1 MQTAAQSKEER
12 LRMDPNRERTGA
24 LTLTR
29 SRLGYAAVG
38 LGSAAV
44 VGLMVG
50 MGPVG
55 AVDEQQVEA
64 QQAAPVVAAQWE
76 GYADLIEQVMPSV
89 VGITAQRDLGDEVA
103 ALPRGQGSPEDFF
116 RRFGEGG
123 GPGDDMMR
131 RFFERFFGD
140 EMPEMPES
148 RPAPPPRDFRFM
160 PPTAMGSGF
169 IIDEEGLIV
178 TNNHVVAGASTV
190 TVQLDSGV
198 EIEGEVIGR
207 DPETDLALI
216 RIETD
221 EPLQAVRFADS
232 ASVRVGDP
240 VIAIG
245 SPFGLGGTVTAGIV
259 SAHHRTIGAGRYDDF
274 IQIDAPINRGN
285 SGGPTFNTRGEVI
298 GVNTA
303 IQSPTGGSVGI
314 GFAIPANLVM
324 EVVEDLREDGYV
336 TRGWLGVMIQGLDAD
351 LAAALG
357 LDQPRGAL
365 VSGITPDSP
374 AAQAGF
380 EQGDLILEFDGQPI
394 ESVRDLT
401 GQVARTAPGTAA
413 SVLVLRNGAEETLTV
428 DIGKMPV
435 EDEQVAALEEA
446 MPDDETPRL
455 GLSLSTL
462 TPDTRESFDL
472 GSDATG
478 VLVTD
483 VAPGSPAAEKG
494 LRPGDVIVE
503 ANRESVSEPREVSE
517 AVRDAAENDEGSV
530 LLLVRR
536 DGQDRFVALPVAR
549 G

>member
-1 MQTAAQSKEER
+1 MEER
-12 LRMDPNRERTGA
+12 LRMDTSREPRGA
-24 LTLTR
+24 GARPGLR
-29 SRLGYAAVG
+29 YAAVG

-50 MGPVG
+50 MGPVA
-55 AVDEQQVEA
+55 AVDSQQVQEQQT
-64 QQAAPVVAAQWE
+64 APVIAAQWE

-89 VGITAQRDLGDEVA
+89 VAITAQRDFPEELA
-103 ALPRGQGSPEDFF
+103 AAPEMPGTPEDFF

-123 GPGDDMMR
+123 GSGEDMMR
-131 RFFERFFGD
+131 RFMERFFG
-140 EMPEMPES
+140 EGMPEG

-169 IIDEEGLIV
+169 VIDEEGLIV
-178 TNNHVVAGASTV
+178 TNNHVVDGASTV
-190 TVQLDSGV
+190 TVKLHSGTEV
-198 EIEGEVIGR
+198 EGEVIGR
-207 DPETDLALI
+207 DADTDLALV

-221 EPLQAVRFADS
+221 EPLQPVSFADS
-232 ASVRVGDP
+232 ATVRVGDP

-259 SAHHRTIGAGRYDDF
+259 SADHRAIGAGRYDDF

-314 GFAIPANLVM
+314 GFAIPANLVK
-324 EVVEDLREDGYV
+324 EVVDDLRTDGYV
-336 TRGWLGVMIQGLDAD
+336 TRGWLGVMIQGLDRD
-351 LAAALG
+351 LAGALG

-365 VSGITPDSP
+365 VSGVTPDSP

-380 EQGDLILEFDGQPI
+380 ERGDLVLEFQGQPI

-401 GQVARTAPGTAA
+401 SQVARTEPGTEATI
-413 SVLVLRNGAEETLTV
+413 LVLRNGAEETLNV
-428 DIGKMPV
+428 DIGQMPT
-435 EDEQVAALEEA
+435 EDQQVAAAEEA
-446 MPDDETPRL
+446 MPEDEAPRL
-455 GLSLSTL
+455 GMSLSSL
-462 TPDTRESFDL
+462 TPEVRESFDL
-472 GSDATG
+472 GSDAAG

-483 VAPGSPAAEKG
+483 VLPGSPAAEKG

-503 ANRESVSEPREVSE
+503 ADRESVGEPRAVSQ
-517 AVRDAAENDEGSV
+517 AVREAADRGDESV